1 MVETTRRADRP
12 SPELTP
18 IEELKAFDEARPSAP
33 GEHWLVLG
41 AGIAAWVITRK
52 SPSFLLRTAG
62 LLAGSALVGRAASG
76 RDGWSKL
83 LRFTPLGRRIK
94 H

>member
-1 MVETTRRADRP
+1 MVERTRRAAP
-12 SPELTP
+12 AITQVTP
-18 IEELKAFDEARPSAP
+18 VRKLKNVDDARPGAA

-62 LLAGSALVGRAASG
+62 LLVGSALVGRAATG
-76 RDGWSKL
+76 RDGLSKL

-94 H
+94 

>member
-1 MVETTRRADRP
+1 MVERTRLTDRP
-12 SPELTP
+12 SPQVTP
-18 IEELKAFDEARPSAP
+18 VQQLKAIDEARPSAP

-41 AGIAAWVITRK
+41 AGIAAWMITRK

-62 LLAGSALVGRAASG
+62 LVAGSALVGRAASG

-83 LRFTPLGRRIK
+83 LRYTPLGRRIK
-94 H
+94 